1 MCADESEKFERRLK
15 RRQIAR
21 LTIRYRIAGQK
32 EATTE
37 TVTTVNISSK
47 SVAFEGPQLIPIG
60 TTIDAEIVLPH
71 LAEPVK
77 VKGSIKRIDE
87 VKKGDLYFHVM
98 VFEDIREYDFTN
110 LEQYIQILDINHIL
124 RTAIKKN
131 ASDIHLVAEHSPV
144 LRIEGELVN
153 MDTFP
158 ISAEDLKGMIL
169 SIMTEKQKSLFEN
182 NLELDFSYTIPEGK
196 RFRGNIHLDRSNLEA
211 TFRII
216 PPEIR
221 SIRDLGLPIVL
232 EDLAKR
238 RGGLIL
244 IAGPSGSG
252 KTTTLAAMIDLISK
266 ERRCVIVSIEDPIE
280 YIYKSNKSVI
290 KQREVGADT
299 LSFSYALKH
308 VLRQDPN
315 VILVGEMRDLDS
327 ISMVIS
333 AAETGHLILST
344 LSTPDAVECINR
356 IIDVY
361 PEDQQNQTRSQLA
374 GCLEG
379 IVVQAL
385 LPRMGQ
391 ETRVVATEVLVATP
405 AIKNLIRTGQMSQL
419 IGYIEAGSQFG
430 MQTMDESILEL
441 FQKGLITQETA
452 IAFAKNPQK
461 FRNI

>member
-1 MCADESEKFERRLK
+1 
-15 RRQIAR
+15 
-21 LTIRYRIAGQK
+21 
-32 EATTE
+32 
-37 TVTTVNISSK
+37 
-47 SVAFEGPQLIPIG
+47 
-60 TTIDAEIVLPH
+60 
-71 LAEPVK
+71 
-77 VKGSIKRIDE
+77 
-87 VKKGDLYFHVM
+87 
-98 VFEDIREYDFTN
+98 
-110 LEQYIQILDINHIL
+110 
-124 RTAIKKN
+124 
-131 ASDIHLVAEHSPV
+131 
-144 LRIEGELVN
+144 
-153 MDTFP
+153 
-158 ISAEDLKGMIL
+158 
-169 SIMTEKQKSLFEN
+169 
-182 NLELDFSYTIPEGK
+182 
-196 RFRGNIHLDRSNLEA
+196 
-211 TFRII
+211 
-216 PPEIR
+216 
-221 SIRDLGLPIVL
+221 VL
-232 EDLAKR
+232 EDLANR

-299 LSFSYALKH
+299 LSFSSALKH